1 MFQNSVENLGV
12 NIGDIVELTIFNK
25 KGFVRSIRKVYNS
38 YNRDCS
44 WYEIVPFEYRKS
56 TDVYEMSI
64 LDYGRKWVKP

>member
-44 WYEIVPFEYRKS
+44 WYEIVPFEYRNS